1 MTPIL
6 YDATETNFN
15 TNGLGTL
22 SDATSCQ
29 VTEERNGEYEL
40 EMEYPETGALFA
52 SLGMSKIIL
61 AEPGKHRTTQPF
73 RIYKISKPLGGIVTV
88 NARHISYQLSYVP
101 VMPFAAVSSA
111 SAALNAL
118 KSNAAENCPFLFQ
131 TDVTANGT
139 FSVTEPQSLRS
150 VLGGQE
156 GSVLDVFGGEY
167 EFDRYNVIL
176 HAKRGVNNGVTLR
189 YGKNITDIEQ
199 EENIANTTTGICP
212 YWSGSDGDM
221 VTLPEKVVS
230 SDNAENFPFPLT
242 VPLDMSSEFDQKPTV
257 EQLRAAAEDYVE
269 RNNLGV
275 PSVSISLSFVD
286 LSQTEEYKDI
296 APMESV
302 ELCDTVTVIF
312 DRLGV
317 SAEADVV
324 KTEYDVLASRYTNI
338 EVGSLKATLS
348 STIASQGQ
356 ELEEKTSSSFL
367 QGAIDRATGWITG
380 VNGGYVVLHKNGNG
394 QPYEMLIMDTPDIST
409 ATKVWRWNQGGL
421 GYSDNGYDGPYETAI
436 TQDGAIVASFI
447 TVGTM
452 LFNMLQGGTLTLG
465 GAANGNG
472 VMQVLDSSGHN
483 VVDITNRY
491 ARFQSSGSERDIYL
505 TNGFLYT
512 RQNGEVTGYLGAF
525 YWAEDPTL
533 EGTTLLTTKTYLGI
547 GHGSNSRYTSDI
559 IINNG
564 LNPYNYTERII
575 FADIARAANGL
586 DIGRQSGNLSGTVN
600 GNVGI
605 TPGLYVYGDIGCSG
619 AKNRVVP
626 DGNGKERKY
635 YCYETASPFFGDIG
649 GGELDETGRCVVAI
663 DKTIR
668 ETVGA
673 EYYVFLQPESPGSF
687 YVAEKSADFFIVSG
701 PAGGRFAWEL
711 KARQSGYEAERLEE
725 NAKFPDMSG
734 PDYFGIY
741 CNQLGKTLAEKES
754 LYERLH

>member
-1 MTPIL
+1 MLKLINGSQAVPIDTDDFYIREKSDGL
-6 YDATETNFN
+6 DELIFNISIYAPVYQQIIEEAVVEYEQPYLVKAIDAGPDTAKIKCQIDLDALKTTLTVGY
-15 TNGLGTL
+15 TNGSNTLANTISNAIPGGWVMQSYGTL
-22 SDATSCQ
+22 PTNRQTIEGDYTPYDIIMASVDAWEVYVRFDVANKQ
-29 VTEERNGEYEL
+29 VEIYADDAFQ
-40 EMEYPETGALFA
+40 PSGAFA
-52 SLGMSKIIL
+52 SRQLNLKEINYK
-61 AEPGKHRTTQPF
+61 GKSTDFFTRL
-73 RIYKISKPLGGIVTV
+73 Y
-88 NARHISYQLSYVP
+88 
-101 VMPFAAVSSA
+101 AVGKDG
-111 SAALNAL
+111 L
-118 KSNAAENCPFLFQ
+118 
-131 TDVTANGT
+131 T
-139 FSVTEPQSLRS
+139 FSSIN
-150 VLGGQE
+150 GGLPYVDNHQY
-156 GSVLDVFGGEY
+156 S
-167 EFDRYNVIL
+167 DRVIC
-176 HAKRGVNNGVTLR
+176 R
-189 YGKNITDIEQ
+189 Y
-199 EENIANTTTGICP
+199 
-212 YWSGSDGDM
+212 W
-221 VTLPEKVVS
+221 
-230 SDNAENFPFPLT
+230 
-242 VPLDMSSEFDQKPTV
+242 
-257 EQLRAAAEDYVE
+257 ED
-269 RNNLGV
+269 
-275 PSVSISLSFVD
+275 D
-286 LSQTEEYKDI
+286 
-296 APMESV
+296 
-302 ELCDTVTVIF
+302 
-312 DRLGV
+312 
-317 SAEADVV
+317 
-324 KTEYDVLASRYTNI
+324 RYTNAQSLLDAAK
-338 EVGSLKATLS
+338 EMVAEGSKPSRSYSCNVYDLAETNPDMYGFQDFSMFHVVRLIDDVKGFSTDYMVVEYERHPMYPAQNVVTLS
-348 STIASQGQ
+348 STAPKIQNTVKSLQYEIENPQ
-356 ELEEKTSSSFL
+356 SSFRL
-367 QGAIDRATGWITG
+367 LMQNAINAATDWITG
-380 VNGGYVVLHKNGNG
+380 TTGGYVVIHRDAEGR
-394 QPYEMLIMDTPDIST
+394 PYELLVMDTPDIST
-409 ATKVWRWNQGGL
+409 AQDVWRFNLGGFGHSST
-421 GYSDNGYDGPYETAI
+421 GYNGPYSTAI
-436 TQDGAIVASFI
+436 TQGGAIVANFI

-547 GHGSNSRYTSDI
+547 GHGSNSSYTSDI

-626 DGNGKERKY
+626 DGDGKERKY

-725 NAKFPDMSG
+725 NAKYPDMSG
-734 PDYFGIY
+734 PNYFDLY
-741 CNQLGKTLAEKES
+741 YTQLGKTLSGKEN
-754 LYERLH
+754 LYERFN